1 MESVLKYF
9 EENYGVFE
17 CFNGCLDSF
26 IFENETERYIDIL
39 MGMINEFYTK
49 DIIGLK
55 EKASKHEK
63 IRILKDKEGKC
74 FLEITGK
81 NNKTIIIIRQE
92 NSNFELYKNLIGTK
106 YTEEDFVKR
115 LNQIQKIDYDM
126 VQRKV
131 PKRFLKEYSDTD
143 LMDFLKAKLIVSYYR
158 YLTDEYNKITIR
170 QEFFTEPD
178 AVMRDNSEQNVNIKE
193 RNQERIND
201 IIDYELRK
209 QALLKYTPFQVVQYI
224 GRKTRGR
231 VDVYLYEK
239 DGFVIGICEP
249 FFGDSYTKIF
259 NLGETSKY
267 NYSLIQE
274 MLTAGLEANRVVSGN
289 DPAIIRKAHTSVDTF
304 ISNLKTLFEN
314 LEDDKN
320 FKEDIEK
327 SFKVY
332 R

>member
-1 MESVLKYF
+1 MKSVLKYF
-9 EENYGVFE
+9 EENYGVFS

-26 IFENETERYIDIL
+26 IFDNETETYIDIL

-49 DIIGLK
+49 DIVSLK
-55 EKASKHEK
+55 EKANEHEK
-63 IRILKDKEGKC
+63 IRVLKDKEGKC

-106 YTEEDFVKR
+106 YTEEDFVKK
-115 LNQIQKIDYDM
+115 LNQVQKIDYN
-126 VQRKV
+126 RALKKV
-131 PKRFLKEYSDTD
+131 PKRFLKEYSETD
-143 LMDFLKAKLIVSYYR
+143 LMDFLKAKLIVSYYE
-158 YLTDEYNKITIR
+158 YLTDVYNEITIR

-178 AVMRDNSEQNVNIKE
+178 AVMRDNSEQNLNIKE

-209 QALLKYTPFQVVQYI
+209 QALLKYTPFQVIQFI
-224 GRKTRGR
+224 GRKTKGR
-231 VDVYLYEK
+231 IDVYLYEK
-239 DGFVIGICEP
+239 DGFIIGICEP

-259 NLGETSKY
+259 NLGKISKY
-267 NYSLIQE
+267 NYPLIQE

-304 ISNLKTLFEN
+304 NLNLKTLFED
-314 LEDDKN
+314 LEGDKN
-320 FKEDIEK
+320 FKDDIEE

>member
-1 MESVLKYF
+1 MESLLKYF
-9 EENYGVFE
+9 EENYDVFE

-26 IFENETERYIDIL
+26 MFESETERYIDIL

-63 IRILKDKEGKC
+63 FRVSKDNEGKC

-106 YTEEDFVKR
+106 YTEEEFTNR
-115 LNQIQKIDYDM
+115 LNQIQKIDYDIAK
-126 VQRKV
+126 RKV
-131 PKRFLKEYSDTD
+131 PKRFLKEYSDTN

-158 YLTDEYNKITIR
+158 YLTDEYNKITVR
-170 QEFFTEPD
+170 QEFFTEPE
-178 AVMRDNSEQNVNIKE
+178 AVMRDNSEQNINIKE

-209 QALLKYTPFQVVQYI
+209 QALLKYTPFQVVQFI
-224 GRKTRGR
+224 GRITKER

-239 DGFVIGICEP
+239 DGFIIGICEP

-259 NLGETSKY
+259 NFGKTSKY
-267 NYSLIQE
+267 NYPLIKE
-274 MLTAGLEANRVVSGN
+274 MLTAGIEANRTVSGY

-304 ISNLKTLFEN
+304 NSNLKTLFEN

-320 FKEDIEK
+320 FKEDIER